1 MRSFALL
8 LLAALGSVPSHGA
21 VSQRPLLIV
30 DRQLL
35 TALRQPVTAGFEVMP
50 QDEMNQERVLQ
61 QISGGGGM
69 VWIGKPDQIPPQLWV
84 GSFRPSVAPLSI
96 SVASGGP
103 VALPGLTFRKAE
115 VSSLYIK
122 PAKELPVHN
131 VDEEPRAELVPV
143 LEASDR
149 FGRTVGFAGAMM
161 RYYAPSLVG
170 RRFAGSDC
178 FFFPFDHPAEAMT
191 GAGWSELLGQLA
203 RHFESGL
210 QLQTVRTGYASY
222 HPTERVQVNVSL
234 ANKRDHAASV
244 EIHFSVK
251 GPDDKTFRDLSIVR
265 RVPDAQDRT
274 EVITS
279 FLAGKKTGLWTLR
292 VEAWQDL
299 QNAEQPGVEGDP
311 APLDRHDIGFVVVG
325 PALQSKTIITAVG
338 PEILID
344 GKHGFWTGTNY
355 YPSSSWWEWLWR
367 DFRPLEAAQ
376 DFASMRRTGY
386 RIVRIW
392 VDPNLDEESLRSLD
406 AAIYLAAQQG
416 IVLDVCIFTQWV
428 RDLEFERPDGRRV
441 RFAYRDKQDF
451 NVYGISLRQI
461 ALQREYAATLAR
473 RWKLA
478 GNVIYDLANETYVKD
493 PDQSQIDPELLRHH
507 PIPSQPGTR
516 RDTLLFRAWA
526 SEMQAAMRAA
536 GATQIIMPGYLFS
549 GLDGG
554 DNYLGNRDAP
564 IEPWHSYASFRATV
578 ATVVYQD
585 PACSRR
591 PVLLEE
597 FGHAGWNPVQHY
609 NAMAHAALAAGA
621 AGAMSYEWGVRWLAP
636 ELSFQSLPLRDVLQV
651 PADPRFFAPL
661 PELVKDW
668 PEKSTGIH
676 PSPSGFT
683 YGSIYT
689 GTPFPASAAIALGL
703 LSRMGEGMERSVA
716 PQSTYVVIPSAP
728 DSMKD
733 AMEKAGKV
741 IGQLTASHAAFGI
754 LQEDCL
760 AALPPSVHVLILPLG
775 LSSNSTELIARA
787 HRSNTTVLDA
797 SQPGWDLS
805 PQIHHIGV
813 APSDVSL
820 MVRDVP
826 GGHLYA
832 LESSKPKPSVHLSIE
847 QGQDVVLGLTDFAMV
862 RQRGAA
868 IDWMEASGEVS
879 RGDSPLL
886 AIEKGR
892 AILSSSH
899 GEDLAVTKSMRVL
912 ATEPTQIR
920 FPRKISS
927 LAIIED
933 GRRIS
938 IPVQEAGKDSTL
950 EIDDQLVQYV
960 VEVTF

>member
-8 LLAALGSVPSHGA
+8 LLAALGSGPSYGA

-35 TALRQPVTAGFEVMP
+35 TTLRQAVTTGFEVMP
-50 QDEMNQERVLQ
+50 LDEINQEMVLQ

-69 VWIGKPDQIPPQLWV
+69 VWIGKPDRIPPQLWV

-96 SVASGGP
+96 SVAPGAP
-103 VALPGLTFRKAE
+103 IALPGLTFRKAE
-115 VSSLYIK
+115 VASLYIK
-122 PAKELPVHN
+122 PVKELPVHN

-143 LEASDR
+143 LDASDR

-178 FFFPFDHPAEAMT
+178 FFFPFDHPAGAMSA
-191 GAGWSELLGQLA
+191 AGWSELLDRLE

-222 HPTERVQVNVSL
+222 HPAERVQVNVSL

-251 GPDDKTFRDLSIVR
+251 GPDDEAFRKLSVVR
-265 RVPDAQDRT
+265 RVPDAGDRT
-274 EVITS
+274 EVTTS
-279 FLAGKKTGLWTLR
+279 FLAGKEPGLWALR

-299 QNAEQPGVEGDP
+299 KNAEQPGIEGDP
-311 APLDRHDIGFVVVG
+311 APLGRHDIGFVVAG
-325 PALQSKTIITAVG
+325 HGLQSKTIISTAG

-392 VDPNLDEESLRSLD
+392 VDPTLDEESLRAMD
-406 AAIYLAAQQG
+406 AAIYLASQQG
-416 IVLDVCIFTQWV
+416 IVLDICVFTQWV
-428 RDLEFERPDGRRV
+428 RDLEFERPDGRRI
-441 RFAYRDKQDF
+441 RFEYRDPRDF
-451 NVYGISLRQI
+451 DVYGISLRQI
-461 ALQREYAATLAR
+461 ALQQEYAATLAR

-478 GNVIYDLANETYVKD
+478 GNVVYDLANETYVKD
-493 PDQSQIDPELLRHH
+493 PDQSQIDPELLRRH

-526 SEMQAAMRAA
+526 GEMQAAMRAA

-564 IEPWHSYASFRATV
+564 IEPWHSYAPFQATV
-578 ATVVYQD
+578 ATLAYQD

-591 PVLLEE
+591 PMLLEE
-597 FGHAGWNPVQHY
+597 FGHAGWNPVRHY
-609 NAMAHAALAAGA
+609 DAMAHAALAAGA

-636 ELSFQSLPLRDVLQV
+636 ELSFQSLPLRDVLHA

-668 PEKSTGIH
+668 PATSTGIH

-716 PQSTYVVIPSAP
+716 PQSIYLVIPSAP

-733 AMEKAGKV
+733 AMEKTSKV
-741 IGQLTASHAAFGI
+741 IGQLNADHVAFGI

-760 AALPPSVHVLILPLG
+760 AVPPRDAHLLILPLG
-775 LSSNSTELIARA
+775 LPAISPERLARIR
-787 HRSNTTVLDA
+787 RSDTAVLDA

-805 PQIHHIGV
+805 PEIHHIGI

-820 MVRDVP
+820 IVRDVP
-826 GGHLYA
+826 GGLLYA
-832 LESSKPKPSVHLSIE
+832 LESSNPKPAVHLSIAP
-847 QGQDVVLGLTDFAMV
+847 GKDVVFGLTDFAMV

-879 RGDSPLL
+879 RGDSP
-886 AIEKGR
+886 ICSIGKGR

-899 GEDLAVTKSMRVL
+899 GEDLAVTRSMLLL
-912 ATEPTQIR
+912 AAEPTQIR

-927 LAIIED
+927 LAIVED

-938 IPVQEAGKDSTL
+938 IPVQELGEESTL
-950 EIDDQLVQYV
+950 DIDDQLVRYV
-960 VEVTF
+960 IEVNF

>member
-8 LLAALGSVPSHGA
+8 LLAVLGSVPTYGA
-21 VSQRPLLIV
+21 SSPKPLLIV

-35 TALRQPVTAGFEVMP
+35 TTLRRPVTAGFEVMP

-61 QISGGGGM
+61 QVSGGGGI

-84 GSFRPSVAPLSI
+84 GSFLPSVAPLSI
-96 SVASGGP
+96 SVASGAP
-103 VALPGLTFRKAE
+103 VALPGLTFGKAE

-178 FFFPFDHPAEAMT
+178 FFFPFDHPADAMS

-222 HPTERVQVNVSL
+222 HPAERVQVQVSL
-234 ANKRDHAASV
+234 ANKRDRAASV

-251 GPDDKTFRDLSIVR
+251 GPEDKTFRELSIVR
-265 RVPDAQDRT
+265 RVPDAGDRT

-279 FLAGKKTGLWTLR
+279 FLAGKKPGLWTLR
-292 VEAWQDL
+292 AEAWQDL
-299 QNAEQPGVEGDP
+299 KNAEQPGVEGDP

-325 PALQSKTIITAVG
+325 QALQSKTIISAAG

-367 DFRPLEAAQ
+367 DFHPLEAAQ

-386 RIVRIW
+386 RLVRIW
-392 VDPNLDEESLRSLD
+392 VDPNLDEESLRALD
-406 AAIYLAAQQG
+406 AAIYLASQQG
-416 IVLDVCIFTQWV
+416 IVLDVCVFTQWV

-441 RFAYRDKQDF
+441 RFEYRDPRDF
-451 NVYGISLRQI
+451 NIYGISLRQI
-461 ALQREYAATLAR
+461 VLQQEYAATLAR
-473 RWKLA
+473 RWKSA

-493 PDQSQIDPELLRHH
+493 PDQSQIDPELLRRHA
-507 PIPSQPGTR
+507 IPSKPGTR

-526 SEMQAAMRAA
+526 SEIQASMRAA

-564 IEPWHSYASFRATV
+564 IEPWHSYAPFQATV
-578 ATVVYQD
+578 ATLAYQD
-585 PACSRR
+585 PACSHR

-597 FGHAGWNPVQHY
+597 FGHAGWNPVRHY
-609 NAMAHAALAAGA
+609 DAMAHAALAAGA

-636 ELSFQSLPLRDVLQV
+636 ELSFQSLPLRDVLHV
-651 PADPRFFAPL
+651 PTDPRFFAPL

-668 PEKSTGIH
+668 PAKSTGIH

-689 GTPFPASAAIALGL
+689 GTPFPATAAVALGL

-733 AMEKAGKV
+733 SMEKASKV
-741 IGQLTASHAAFGI
+741 IEQLNVDHVAFGI

-760 AALPPSVHVLILPLG
+760 AVPPRDAHLLILPLG
-775 LSSNSTELIARA
+775 PAANSPDLIARIR
-787 HRSNTTVLDA
+787 RSGTAMLDA

-832 LESSKPKPSVHLSIE
+832 LESSKPEPSVHLSIE
-847 QGQDVVLGLTDFAMV
+847 PGKGLLLGITDFAMV

-868 IDWMEASGEVS
+868 IDWIEASGEVS
-879 RGDSPLL
+879 RGDSP
-886 AIEKGR
+886 ICSIRKGR
-892 AILSSSH
+892 VLLSSSH
-899 GEDLAVTKSMRVL
+899 GEDLAVTRSMRVL
-912 ATEPTQIR
+912 AAEPTQIR

-927 LAIIED
+927 LAVIED
-933 GRRIS
+933 GRRIP
-938 IPVQEAGKDSTL
+938 IPVQESSEKSTL

>member
-8 LLAALGSVPSHGA
+8 LLAVLGSVPTYGA
-21 VSQRPLLIV
+21 SSQKPLLIV

-35 TALRQPVTAGFEVMP
+35 TTLRQAVTAGFEVMP

-61 QISGGGGM
+61 QVSGGGGM
-69 VWIGKPDQIPPQLWV
+69 VWIGKPDRIPPQLWV
-84 GSFRPSVAPLSI
+84 GSFHPSVAPLSI
-96 SVASGGP
+96 SVASGAP
-103 VALPGLTFRKAE
+103 IALPGLTFRKAE

-178 FFFPFDHPAEAMT
+178 FFFPFDHPADAMS
-191 GAGWSELLGQLA
+191 GAEWSELLDRLA

-222 HPTERVQVNVSL
+222 HPAERVQVHVSL

-251 GPDDKTFRDLSIVR
+251 GPDDETFRELSQVR
-265 RVPDAQDRT
+265 RVPDGGDRT
-274 EVITS
+274 EVITT
-279 FLAGKKTGLWTLR
+279 FLAGKKPGLWTLR

-299 QNAEQPGVEGDP
+299 KNAEQPGVEGDP

-325 PALQSKTIITAVG
+325 QALQSKTIVGAAG

-367 DFRPLEAAQ
+367 DFHPLEAAQ

-392 VDPNLDEESLRSLD
+392 VDPTLDEESLRAMD
-406 AAIYLAAQQG
+406 AAIYLASQQG
-416 IVLDVCIFTQWV
+416 IVLDICVFTQWV
-428 RDLEFERPDGRRV
+428 RDLEFERPDGRQI
-441 RFAYRDKQDF
+441 RFEYRDPRDF

-461 ALQREYAATLAR
+461 ALQQEYAAILAR
-473 RWKLA
+473 RWKSA

-493 PDQSQIDPELLRHH
+493 PDQSQIDPELLRRHS
-507 PIPSQPGTR
+507 IPSMPGTR

-526 SEMQAAMRAA
+526 SEIQAAMRAA

-564 IEPWHSYASFRATV
+564 IEPWHSYAPFQATV
-578 ATVVYQD
+578 ATLAYQD

-591 PVLLEE
+591 PMLLEE
-597 FGHAGWNPVQHY
+597 FGHAGWNPVRHY
-609 NAMAHAALAAGA
+609 DAMAHAALAAGA

-636 ELSFQSLPLRDVLQV
+636 ELSFQSLPLRDVLHA

-668 PEKSTGIH
+668 PVKSTGIH

-689 GTPFPASAAIALGL
+689 GTPFPATAAVALGL

-716 PQSTYVVIPSAP
+716 PQSTYVVIPTAP
-728 DSMKD
+728 DSMTD
-733 AMEKAGKV
+733 AMEKTSKV
-741 IGQLTASHAAFGI
+741 IGQLNADHVAFGI

-760 AALPPSVHVLILPLG
+760 AVPPRDAHLLILPLG
-775 LSSNSTELIARA
+775 LAANSPDLIARIR
-787 HRSNTTVLDA
+787 RSGTAVLDA

-805 PQIHHIGV
+805 PQIQHIGV

-832 LESSKPKPSVHLSIE
+832 LESSNPKPAVHLSVE
-847 QGQDVVLGLTDFAMV
+847 PGKDVVFGLNDFAMV

-868 IDWMEASGEVS
+868 IDWIEASGEVS
-879 RGDSPLL
+879 RGDSP
-886 AIEKGR
+886 ICSIRKGR
-892 AILSSSH
+892 VLLSSSH
-899 GEDLAVTKSMRVL
+899 GEDLAVTRSVRVL
-912 ATEPTQIR
+912 AAEPTQIR

-927 LAIIED
+927 LAIVVD

-938 IPVQEAGKDSTL
+938 IPFQEPGEKSTL